1 MEKMKEYFLKEFD
14 EPLSQ
19 AAYTLT
25 SKIPLWL
32 FLLKILHLGTN
43 VWENFIISF
52 ANDRRFGT
60 RVFAL

>member
-43 VWENFIISF
+43 V
-52 ANDRRFGT
+52 
-60 RVFAL
+60 